1 MSGSRENL
9 VRVFLPSNFALLI
22 LEVSPQTCSLQASK
36 VSEIC
41 GNTEGIK
48 TPLLARGNGY
58 ILPLNY
64 HCRW

>member
-1 MSGSRENL
+1 MSSSRENL
-9 VRVFLPSNFALLI
+9 VRVSLPSNFALLI

-48 TPLLARGNGY
+48 TPLLARGNSY